1 VDSVRFQLGAQ
12 VGGPKGGG
20 GGVCGTGGGAGTAGL
35 HGFHAGS
42 GKPQSVAPAQSQGV
56 SEGGGGHKKRRST
69 RGHKRRSTRAAESNA
84 QGNLHQPAESAVQGG
99 ALGTRDD
106 AVIFSGV
113 IGPPTMSS
121 SHVSAPVTV
130 PWERAEPHAVVRRVK
145 LELPGSWKNSMWTTS
160 PPACVELVQLCV
172 PSPSAVPQCPVV
184 LW

>member
-1 VDSVRFQLGAQ
+1 VEACAARAEARVRLGS
-12 VGGPKGGG
+12 
-20 GGVCGTGGGAGTAGL
+20 TASTPAL
-35 HGFHAGS
+35 GS
-42 GKPQSVAPAQSQGV
+42 RSLWHQHSLKESARA
-56 SEGGGGHKKRRST
+56 EGHKKRRST